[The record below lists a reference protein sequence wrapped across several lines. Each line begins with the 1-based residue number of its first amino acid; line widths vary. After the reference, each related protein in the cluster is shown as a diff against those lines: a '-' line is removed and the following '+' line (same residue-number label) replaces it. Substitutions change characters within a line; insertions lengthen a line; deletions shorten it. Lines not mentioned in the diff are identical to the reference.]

1 MFKRPKIKYGLALPE
16 GQKWA
21 VCLGVAAL
29 TVFACWGMIYTES
42 ISSFFGVASAAI
54 SLPPRLRR
62 LGKEKAGP
70 GERED
75 SFGDRHSETTH
86 AQTETWRALID
97 AMPDAAVA
105 LNTDGVVVYSSRGIS
120 DLFPNARNHQSVTHI
135 SRNPEFISAI
145 DQSWESVAP
154 IEVQFLQRIPVERR
168 ISANISRLRGVPT
181 TDGQPALLVTFRDL
195 SESDKL
201 NQMRADFVANAS
213 HELRTPLASLRGY
226 IETLQG
232 AARQDS
238 ETRDKF
244 LAIMWSQADRM
255 SRLIDDL
262 LSLSRIEMRAHLAPR
277 GKVRLNDVLSY
288 VAQSLQPLAEASKIT
303 IHVKTDESD
312 PARIRGDR
320 DEIVQVVQNLVHNAI
335 KYGRENGTIRA
346 SVTREQTDDTR
357 RPKLILR
364 VADDGPGIERVHLPR
379 LTERFYRANVAR
391 SREKGGTGLG
401 LAIVRHIVLRHGA
414 DLRIQSEVG
423 KGSTFSVIFD
433 EL

>member
-1 MFKRPKIKYGLALPE
+1 MDAKNEKHKI
-16 GQKWA
+16 
-21 VCLGVAAL
+21 
-29 TVFACWGMIYTES
+29 
-42 ISSFFGVASAAI
+42 
-54 SLPPRLRR
+54 
-62 LGKEKAGP
+62 
-70 GERED
+70 
-75 SFGDRHSETTH
+75 
-86 AQTETWRALID
+86 ETWRSLVD
-97 AMPDAAVA
+97 AMPDAAVV
-105 LNTDGVVVYSSRGIS
+105 LNADGTVLHINRGIAE
-120 DLFPNARNHQSVTHI
+120 LFPNARENQSVSHL
-135 SRNPEFISAI
+135 SRNPEFMSAI
-145 DQSWESVAP
+145 ERSKNAKER
-154 IEVQFLQRIPVERR
+154 IEIQFLQRIPVERR
-168 ISANISRLRGVPT
+168 ISAKISRLHSNTGLYNE
-181 TDGQPALLVTFRDL
+181 PALLATFRDL

-262 LSLSRIEMRAHLAPR
+262 LSLSRIEMRAHLSPK
-277 GKVRLNDVLSY
+277 GTVQLNDVLSY
-288 VAQSLQPLAEASKIT
+288 VVQSLKPLAEASNAT
-303 IHVKTDESD
+303 IHISTLDE

-335 KYGRENGTIRA
+335 KYGRENGQIHV
-346 SVTREQTDDTR
+346 SISREQPVSKDQ
-357 RPKLILR
+357 PVKLILR
-364 VADDGPGIERVHLPR
+364 VKDDGPGIEPVHLPR
-379 LTERFYRANVAR
+379 LTERFYRADVAR

-433 EL
+433 EH